1 VFLFGVNR
9 PSVRATIAQGSKLKH
24 GCSVPW
30 LKPAPELKATHGHPS
45 YAQGIMHFASGLA
58 CII

>member
-1 VFLFGVNR
+1 
-9 PSVRATIAQGSKLKH
+9 VRATIAQGSKLKH